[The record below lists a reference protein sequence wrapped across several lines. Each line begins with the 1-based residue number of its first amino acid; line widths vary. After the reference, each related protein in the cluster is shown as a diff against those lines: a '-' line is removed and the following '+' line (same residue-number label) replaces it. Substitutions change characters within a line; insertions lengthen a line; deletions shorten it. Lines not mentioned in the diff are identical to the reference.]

1 MQNKMRDKK
10 VKNSVLAEKFGVSL
24 QTIRNARKG
33 ITQSELA
40 EQIRQE
46 VVELTKNLAVE
57 KKIIMTV
64 PGSIG
69 KMTALFGV
77 TRQHINRALKG
88 IQNSSK
94 CREIRKYALKN
105 GGVEY

>member
-1 MQNKMRDKK
+1 MYLCISVKDETNFTKIAKKKMQNKMRDKK

-46 VVELTKNLAVE
+46 VVVLTKSLAVE

-69 KMTALFGV
+69 KMAALSYPAIIV
-77 TRQHINRALKG
+77 CKNATVS
-88 IQNSSK
+88 IQ
-94 CREIRKYALKN
+94 
-105 GGVEY
+105 